1 MQVWDACGAA
11 VSSLQHT
18 GPVSGVHTHP
28 TQLYFATTCLSNAAQ
43 CFASTVAL
51 CSLEAPAQLLTVS
64 APAGYEGYQCARFHP
79 DGALVGAGTSDG
91 RVHLWDVSTHSSAP
105 SLELVHHSTLSE
117 VASVA
122 FSSSGVHCA
131 AGSTDGSATLWD
143 LRKSAAPVMV
153 YGERQSDPCECFVVQ
168 VPFATTSNGCYRE
181 L

>member
-1 MQVWDACGAA
+1 LTQQHLCTHCYAGLGRLRSCCQLPAAHRPGQWRTHTSHAA
-11 VSSLQHT
+11 VLRNHV
-18 GPVSGVHTHP
+18 PIE
-28 TQLYFATTCLSNAAQ
+28 C
-43 CFASTVAL
+43 CTVL
-51 CSLEAPAQLLTVS
+51 CTVS